1 VDGIGLATAGHYLSF
16 LPAQRS
22 IPQPPPLLSIETM
35 TTTAPSAAANAA
47 APTSTPAT
55 SQPSFQ
61 SASLYAGDL
70 NPDVTEGFLFE
81 LFNRVGPVASIR
93 VCRDTVIE
101 LALFLLVIGL

>member
-1 VDGIGLATAGHYLSF
+1 
-16 LPAQRS
+16 
-22 IPQPPPLLSIETM
+22 M
-35 TTTAPSAAANAA
+35 TTNTPSA
-47 APTSTPAT
+47 TTTTPASAAT

-93 VCRDTVIE
+93 VCRDTVME
-101 LALFLLVIGL
+101 SHHPFIGIVV